1 MKIDI
6 ASFALPAILILFVVT
21 GAFKRINVFSAFFNG
36 AADGMRSFVGVA
48 PALIALVFSVKLFR
62 SSGIIEFLSGFISPV
77 TEKLGMPDGILP
89 LALLKPVS
97 GSGSTALLCDIFDT
111 YGPDSITGLTASVL
125 CCSSETT
132 FYTIAVYY
140 GSCKVSNTRH
150 TIAAALCGDI
160 AAVIFSVLFVNIMF

>member
-21 GAFKRINVFSAFFNG
+21 GAFKRINVFSAFLNG

-48 PALIALVFSVKLFR
+48 PALIALFFSVKLFR
-62 SSGIIEFLSGFISPV
+62 SSGIIVFLSGFISPV

-132 FYTIAVYY
+132 FYTIDVYY